1 MYHIVN
7 SEVNLTWA
15 LLLKAADDPE
25 GQNQCNDQEIE
36 SSEALKFEKYIF
48 KTIQREI
55 LYLVENIYQ
64 RSEVNLE
71 EELAEKGG
79 ELGPSSIQGELELHQ
94 FEGARRVFGFRFKD
108 VLPFRVEIRIP
119 ESCKERLSLSSQV
132 AHHPRTFV
140 DSHL

>member
-1 MYHIVN
+1 MIN
-7 SEVNLTWA
+7 LEVNLTRT

-55 LYLVENIYQ
+55 LNLVENIYQ

-79 ELGPSSIQGELELHQ
+79 ELGPSSIQGEFELDQ
-94 FEGARRVFGFRFKD
+94 FEGASRVFGFRFKD

-119 ESCKERLSLSSQV
+119 ESCIERLSLSSQV
-132 AHHPRTFV
+132 ARHPRTFA
-140 DSHL
+140 DPNL